1 MKDYNDLH
9 TAGVC
14 IGDLETEP
22 LDIACLNIG
31 LETIDDHT
39 NEYRFATDFCKT
51 IRDGMIK
58 SDIAK
63 ILSKRWDK
71 PLAEVK
77 EYLSVSVTDSEELLT
92 KVYNF
97 EDSFLDFREFMGE
110 EGEGLGF
117 PSIDE
122 SIGGVKRKEVVVL
135 GAYSNHGKS
144 FVASKIVAHRI
155 LHYNDNVVVF
165 SMEMPRGQFLAEVIK
180 EILHMNDDTLQAYMK
195 TDNGFHIYEQV
206 QEKLKDRLRIVDEPN
221 KSVADMTEIVR
232 LLQADGFSSDFI
244 VYDHFHL
251 IPGVDDLAVQN
262 SEANSLK
269 DFVKRFN
276 CRLLM
281 LAQFNEESQKSYG
294 TKKKVFEPMITN
306 IKGSNNLKA
315 IADQVLLVWR
325 PYYTDT
331 SLDAI
336 EREALR
342 FITSIKIAKSRRTL
356 KGSIFFHLE
365 YNPETASLIEIVRK
379 S

>member
-1 MKDYNDLH
+1 
-9 TAGVC
+9 
-14 IGDLETEP
+14 
-22 LDIACLNIG
+22 
-31 LETIDDHT
+31 
-39 NEYRFATDFCKT
+39 
-51 IRDGMIK
+51 
-58 SDIAK
+58 
-63 ILSKRWDK
+63 
-71 PLAEVK
+71 
-77 EYLSVSVTDSEELLT
+77 
-92 KVYNF
+92 
-97 EDSFLDFREFMGE
+97 
-110 EGEGLGF
+110 
-117 PSIDE
+117 
-122 SIGGVKRKEVVVL
+122 
-135 GAYSNHGKS
+135 
-144 FVASKIVAHRI
+144 
-155 LHYNDNVVVF
+155 
-165 SMEMPRGQFLAEVIK
+165 
-180 EILHMNDDTLQAYMK
+180 MK
-195 TDNGFHIYEQV
+195 TDNGFQIYEQV

-251 IPGVDDLAVQN
+251 IPGVDDLAIQN

-365 YNPETASLIEIVRK
+365 YNPETASLVETVRK